1 MDRWERF
8 KFERMFYVVAAQQE
22 LHFSQLFKMLS
33 LLGHEWAS
41 RCEHISFGMVK
52 GMATRKGNAVFL
64 ESILDD
70 ANETMHEVMRK
81 NEERYAQL
89 DNPDAVADAVGMS
102 AVIVQDMSARRIKVR
117 LPPRPHIPARRLVHV
132 PDVGAWAAGAWV
144 RVLGLYVRSQAH
156 DVL

>member
-1 MDRWERF
+1 VDRWERF
-8 KFERMFYVVAAQQE
+8 KFERMFYVVAAQQD

-41 RCEHISFGMVK
+41 RCEHVSFGMVR

-64 ESILDD
+64 ESILDE
-70 ANETMHEVMRK
+70 AHETMHEVMRK

-102 AVIVQDMSARRIKVR
+102 AVIVQDMSARRIKVCPHRSRVQQRPPPTHTDAVVVGGAPRTIR
-117 LPPRPHIPARRLVHV
+117 LISSA
-132 PDVGAWAAGAWV
+132 
-144 RVLGLYVRSQAH
+144 
-156 DVL
+156 